1 MSMKTAFQVRR
12 WHKWVSLII
21 GVQVML
27 WLATGVYMVVV
38 NLDFI
43 HGDHLVTKMAETVSA
58 EYEPGVGF
66 SEMLAEYPEASE
78 IVLTSWVGKP
88 VYRVGAPSGSHLV
101 NADTGAEI
109 SPLSR
114 EDAIA
119 VARFHYTRTAKVTGA
134 TLLTD
139 KADAPSEIQA
149 RPLPL
154 WRIDFDD
161 AGSTAFYVSPNDG
174 SLVTR
179 RHTYWRIFDFA
190 WMLHI
195 MDYEERADVNNTLLR
210 ISAGLGL
217 AMSMLGMWLL
227 FFSFKRRRRNVS

>member
-1 MSMKTAFQVRR
+1 MSRKIAFRVRQ
-12 WHKWVSLII
+12 WHKWLSLII
-21 GVQVML
+21 GAQVML
-27 WLATGVYMVVV
+27 WLATGVYMVVI

-43 HGDHLVTKMAETVSA
+43 HGDHLVRNMTETVSG
-58 EYEPGVGF
+58 EYEPGVTF
-66 SEMLAEYPEASE
+66 ADMLTDYPDASE
-78 IVLTSWVGKP
+78 IALASWIGQP
-88 VYRVGAPSGSHLV
+88 VYRVQSPGGTHLV
-101 NADTGAEI
+101 NAETGEEI
-109 SPLSR
+109 SPLSQ

-119 VARFHYTRTAKVTGA
+119 VARYHYTRTADVTA
-134 TLLTD
+134 VTLLID
-139 KADAPSEIQA
+139 KAEAPSEIQS

-161 AGSTAFYVSPNDG
+161 AGSTAFYVSPDDG

-210 ISAGLGL
+210 ISAGVGL
-217 AMSMLGMWLL
+217 VLSALGMWLL
-227 FFSFKRRRRNVS
+227 FFSFKRRRRSAS